1 MEEINNQPKSPAAAW
16 TPAKGVRDAVPVF
29 LGYFAVAFSLGI
41 AAGNAGFSALQGFLL
56 SVTSVSSSGEY
67 AGILLYSEG
76 ARYIEL
82 ALMVLIAN
90 ARYILMSCAVS
101 QRFAPDATLLQ
112 RLIIGF
118 GLTDEMFGLAIMTPG
133 YIRPHYMYAA
143 ITTSVTGWALGTVF
157 GVIVG
162 NILPPVFIEA
172 MNVAIFAMFLAIIIP
187 PGKHNRKVLIA
198 VAASFIVGLIGSY
211 APFLST
217 LSSGS
222 RVMILTIIIASV
234 IAVIFPV
241 DETAGTIVS
250 ESEESE
256 CIISGIEEGIED
268 ALEADAS
275 VTVPDNAAS
284 HAPASADKI
293 CGIDGNAAMTDSAGM
308 KNDGGNV
315 DEA

>member
-1 MEEINNQPKSPAAAW
+1 MEEINNQPKSLANAW
-16 TPAKGVRDAVPVF
+16 TPSKGVRDAIPVF

-198 VAASFIVGLIGSY
+198 VAVSFIAGLIGSH
-211 APFLST
+211 APFLSA

-256 CIISGIEEGIED
+256 CIISDIEEGIEE
-268 ALEADAS
+268 ALEDADAGEHS
-275 VTVPDNAAS
+275 DADKAHEAVSRKAEAS
-284 HAPASADKI
+284 GSSDPAPAGAE
-293 CGIDGNAAMTDSAGM
+293 N
-308 KNDGGNV
+308 NGGKC
-315 DEA
+315 